1 MDANYLALPGCHA
14 TMQAEIFTQSRCPY
28 SMHEYIMAKKAFAA
42 TERLAVYTAH
52 GEKCYLCTKPIG
64 LKTMQ
69 VDHVIPETLQG
80 TARLAEVLIQLGLPP
95 TFNLQSYENWL
106 PACGPCNNLK
116 KDRVFE
122 PVPIVLVLLTKAAEK
137 ASKAR
142 AIAEKAVSE
151 QNVQKALNTLERAIN
166 SDALFGEEIKAQLS
180 ALFRFQTIYRASEM
194 LGKPVLIGFGLELL
208 AEKDGIRI
216 IRGPYGVGGGPA
228 TNRGSPA
235 MRCPGCG
242 SPYFN
247 GARCVLCGL
256 LDDD

>member
-1 MDANYLALPGCHA
+1 MPV
-14 TMQAEIFTQSRCPY
+14 EISTLSRRPF
-28 SMHEYIMAKKAFAA
+28 SRHEHIMAKKAFSA

-52 GEKCYLCTKPIG
+52 GEKCYLCTKPID

-69 VDHVIPETLQG
+69 VDHIIPDSLEG
-80 TARLAEVLIQLGLPP
+80 TARLAEVLIQLGLPS

-116 KDRVFE
+116 RDQVFE
-122 PVPIVLVLLTKAAEK
+122 PVPIVLVLLTKAAER
-137 ASKAR
+137 ASKAQ

-180 ALFRFQTIYRASEM
+180 ALFRFQTTYRAPEM
-194 LGKPVLIGFGLELL
+194 LGKPVLIGLGLELL

-216 IRGPYGVGGGPA
+216 VRGPYGVGGGPA
-228 TNRGSPA
+228 TTRVPPA

-242 SPYFN
+242 FPYFN